1 MYPNTTEQANIAN
14 KSLPKA
20 RLLTS
25 ETCLAELR
33 KKEEDK
39 RKAAE
44 EKERK
49 KREREEKRT
58 ARLQMLEEKR
68 GKEKKT

>member
-1 MYPNTTEQANIAN
+1 
-14 KSLPKA
+14 
-20 RLLTS
+20 LLTS
-25 ETCLAELR
+25 ETCLAEIQ

-49 KREREEKRT
+49 KRFKGFNSLRS
-58 ARLQMLEEKR
+58 
-68 GKEKKT
+68 